1 MVPIAAASVRAIDA
15 AGALRDSAWREAVKQ
30 ASEPLLLRG
39 LVAHWPLVRAGRASM
54 PAAIAYL
61 RGYYRDATVG
71 AWFGP
76 PAIRGRF
83 FYNEDLSGFNYQAAM
98 MKLDAVFEAIERH
111 AQEADP
117 PAVYVGSTTVDT
129 CLPGLRAENDVAG
142 LPDDALA
149 SIWLGNRTRIAAHYD
164 MPENLACVAV
174 GRRRFT
180 LFPPT
185 ELPNLYGGPLEFTPA
200 GQQVSLV
207 DFEDPDPVRFPRF
220 VNAVRNAQVAEMEAG
235 DALYIP
241 GMWWHH
247 VEALDAFN
255 VLVNYWWQTV
265 PAWAGAPASVLMHA
279 LLSLRLLPPP
289 QRAAWRS
296 MLDHYVFANDDSA
309 TAHIPQRARGVL
321 GALDADRARALRALL
336 LKQLNR

>member
-1 MVPIAAASVRAIDA
+1 MPTVAASVRELDA
-15 AGALRDSAWREAVKQ
+15 SATSAWRESVLGAT
-30 ASEPLLLRG
+30 EPVLLRG
-39 LVAHWPLVRAGRASM
+39 LVGQWPLVQAGEQSM
-54 PAAIAYL
+54 AAALAYL
-61 RGYYRDATVG
+61 RGYYRNATVG

-76 PAIRGRF
+76 PGIRGRF
-83 FYNEDLSGFNYQAAM
+83 FYNDDFTGFNYQASM
-98 MKLDAVFEAIERH
+98 LKLEAVFAALERH
-111 AQEADP
+111 QHDTES

-142 LPDDALA
+142 LPAEALA

-164 MPENLACVAV
+164 MPDNLACVAV

-180 LFPPT
+180 LFPPA
-185 ELPNLYGGPLEFTPA
+185 ESPNLYGGPLEFTPA
-200 GQQVSLV
+200 GQQISLV
-207 DFEDPDPVRFPRF
+207 DFAAPNYAEFPRF
-220 VNAVRNAQVAEMEAG
+220 AQALKSARLAELDAG

-265 PAWAGAPASVLMHA
+265 PAWMGAPSGVLLHA
-279 LLSLRLLPPP
+279 LLSLRGLPHG
-289 QRAAWRS
+289 QRAAWRDI
-296 MLDHYVFANDDSA
+296 LDHYVFTADDA
-309 TAHIPQRARGVL
+309 AVAHIPEHVRGLL
-321 GALDADRARALRALL
+321 GPLDDNRARALRALL